1 MLAIRN
7 GKLYT
12 ISHGII
18 DNGTLLVENNKITA
32 IGPQV
37 EIPAGA
43 QVIDAKGKY
52 VTPGI
57 IDAHA
62 HVSIWEEGQGWEGI
76 DVNETT
82 NPITAAVR
90 AIDGIDP
97 DEIGL
102 RDAYQNGVT
111 CIWCAPGSANVIGGE
126 GVTMRTY
133 GESVD
138 EMIMLS
144 PSGIK
149 AATGENP
156 KGAYGNRNQMPK
168 TRMGVAALLRETLV
182 KTQNYRQKI
191 EKAADNPEKMPVR
204 DLGLENMVRVLKR
217 ELPLRVHCHR
227 ADDAMTVV
235 RIAKEFEID
244 ITIEHATEG
253 YKVAQELAEH
263 GVPIVVGP
271 TLSSRS
277 KIEVRDSSL
286 ATPAI
291 CAAAGVK
298 VALMTDHPIIPVWY
312 LPICAGLAVKHGL
325 DEEVAMRAV
334 TLTPAEIC
342 GVADRVGSLEVGKE
356 ADIVIWDGHPF
367 EYTTHV
373 DYTIVNG
380 RVVYQRQ

>member
-1 MLAIRN
+1 MLAIKN
-7 GKLYT
+7 GKVYT
-12 ISHGII
+12 IADGVI
-18 DNGTLLVENNKITA
+18 DNGTVLVENNKIVA
-32 IGPQV
+32 VGPNL

-43 QVIDAKGKY
+43 QVIDASGKY

-62 HVSIWEEGQGWEGI
+62 HVSIWEEGIGIEGM

-97 DEIGL
+97 GEIGL

-133 GESVD
+133 GASVD

-156 KGAYGNRNQMPK
+156 KGAYGNRGQMPK

-182 KTQNYRQKI
+182 KAQNYQQKV
-191 EKAADNPEKMPVR
+191 EKAADNPEKMPAR
-204 DLGLENMVRVLKR
+204 DLGLENMVKVLKK
-217 ELPLRVHCHR
+217 ELPLRAHCHR
-227 ADDAMTVV
+227 ADDAMTVL
-235 RIAKEFEID
+235 RIAQEFDID
-244 ITIEHATEG
+244 VTIEHATEG
-253 YKVAQELAEH
+253 YKVASEFAKH
-263 GVPIVVGP
+263 GVPIMVGP
-271 TLSSRS
+271 TLSASA
-277 KIEVRDSSL
+277 KIEMRDSSL
-286 ATPAI
+286 ATPAL

-298 VALMTDHPIIPVWY
+298 VALITDHPIIPVWY

-325 DEEVAMRAV
+325 DEDVAMRAI
-334 TLTPAEIC
+334 TLAPAEIC
-342 GVADRVGSLEVGKE
+342 GVGDRVGSLEVGKE

-373 DYTIVNG
+373 DYTVING
-380 RVVYQRQ
+380 NVVYQRQ

>member
-1 MLAIRN
+1 MLAIKN
-7 GKLYT
+7 GKLHT
-12 ISHGII
+12 ISHGVVEC
-18 DNGTLLVENNKITA
+18 GTLLVEGNKIVA
-32 IGPQV
+32 IGPEI

-43 QVIDAKGKY
+43 QVIDATGKY

-133 GESVD
+133 GETVD

-156 KGAYGNRNQMPK
+156 KGAYGSRNLMPK

-182 KTQNYRQKI
+182 KAQNYQQKI
-191 EKAADNPEKMPVR
+191 EKAADNPEKMPTR
-204 DLGLENMVRVLKR
+204 DLGLENMVKVLKR

-235 RIAKEFEID
+235 RVAKEFNIKA
-244 ITIEHATEG
+244 TIEHATEG
-253 YKVAQELAEH
+253 YKVAQELAEN

-271 TLSSRS
+271 TLSNRS
-277 KIEVRDSSL
+277 KIEVR
-286 ATPAI
+286 
-291 CAAAGVK
+291 AA
-298 VALMTDHPIIPVWY
+298 
-312 LPICAGLAVKHGL
+312 
-325 DEEVAMRAV
+325 
-334 TLTPAEIC
+334 
-342 GVADRVGSLEVGKE
+342 
-356 ADIVIWDGHPF
+356 
-367 EYTTHV
+367 
-373 DYTIVNG
+373 
-380 RVVYQRQ
+380 

>member
-1 MLAIRN
+1 LLAIKN
-7 GKLYT
+7 GKLVT
-12 ISHGII
+12 IANGVIE
-18 DNGTLLVENNKITA
+18 NGTLLVDGNKIVA
-32 IGPQV
+32 IGPEV
-37 EIPAGA
+37 VIPAEA
-43 QVIDAKGKY
+43 QVIDASGKF

-62 HVSIWEEGQGWEGI
+62 HVSIWEEGLGWEGI

-90 AIDGIDP
+90 AIDAINP
-97 DEIGL
+97 DELGL
-102 RDAYQNGVT
+102 HDAYQNGVT

-133 GESVD
+133 GETVD

-156 KGAYGNRNQMPK
+156 KGAYGSRNQMPK

-182 KTQNYRQKI
+182 KAQNYQRRI
-191 EKAADNPEKMPVR
+191 EKAADNPEKMPAR
-204 DLGLENMVRVLKR
+204 DLGLENMVKVLKR
-217 ELPLRVHCHR
+217 ELPLRAHCHR
-227 ADDAMTVV
+227 ADDAMTIV
-235 RIAKEFEID
+235 RVAQEFNIKV
-244 ITIEHATEG
+244 TIEHATEG
-253 YKVAQELAEH
+253 YKVALELAKH

-271 TLSSRS
+271 TLSCRS

-286 ATPAI
+286 ATPAM
-291 CAAAGVK
+291 CAEAGVK
-298 VALMTDHPIIPVWY
+298 VALMTDHPVIPVWY
-312 LPICAGLAVKHGL
+312 LPICAGVAVRHGL
-325 DEEVAMRAV
+325 DEAVAMRAI

-373 DYTIVNG
+373 DYTIING
-380 RVVYQRQ
+380 SIVYQRQ

>member
-1 MLAIRN
+1 MLAIKN

-12 ISHGII
+12 ISHGVIEQ
-18 DNGTLLVENNKITA
+18 GTILIADNKIVA
-32 IGPQV
+32 IGSDVDIPQD
-37 EIPAGA
+37 A
-43 QVIDAKGKY
+43 QVIDARGKY

-102 RDAYQNGVT
+102 RNAYENGVT

-138 EMIMLS
+138 DMIMLS

-149 AATGENP
+149 AATGEKP
-156 KGAYGNRNQMPK
+156 KGAYGNRNLMPK

-182 KTQNYRQKI
+182 KAQNYQKKI
-191 EKAADNPEKMPVR
+191 EKAAGDVEKMPPR
-204 DLGLENMVRVLKR
+204 DLGLENMVRVLKG

-227 ADDAMTVV
+227 ADDAMTAV
-235 RIAKEFEID
+235 RVAKEFNIRV
-244 ITIEHATEG
+244 TIEHATEG
-253 YKVAQELAEH
+253 YKVAQELAEA
-263 GVPIVVGP
+263 GVPIIVGP

-277 KIEVRDSSL
+277 KVEVRDSSL
-286 ATPAI
+286 STPAI

-325 DEEVAMRAV
+325 DEEVAMRAI
-334 TLTPAEIC
+334 TLTAAEIC

-373 DYTIVNG
+373 DYTIING
-380 RVVYQRQ
+380 TIVYQRQ